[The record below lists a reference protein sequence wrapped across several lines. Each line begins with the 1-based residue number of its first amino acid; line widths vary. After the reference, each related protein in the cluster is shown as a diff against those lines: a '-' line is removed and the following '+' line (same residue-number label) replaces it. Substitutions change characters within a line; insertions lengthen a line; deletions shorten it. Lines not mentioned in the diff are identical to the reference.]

1 MHRHRRM
8 PAETVMMEGNIVPEN
23 TQAAAQAPMLVVDMD
38 GTLLRT
44 DTLHEALFEIVS
56 ETPTRLLAMVG
67 WLSGGKAAFKRRLA
81 DLHIADPAALPVNE
95 AVVAHVCAAR
105 AEGRRVALVSAADRR
120 QVIAVAD
127 AIGLFDEAYGT
138 DPLEGINLSGTDKAA
153 FLTARYG
160 VGGFDYMGDSRAD
173 LPVWAAARRAITVGA
188 SPALRA
194 AAEAVASGGS
204 AREPVAHVAPP
215 ASPTERLQTRAR
227 ALRPHQWLKNLLV
240 FMPALA
246 AHAPE
251 ALWPTALAFVC
262 FSLTASSVYLLNDLL
277 DLRADRVHPRKRTRP
292 FAAGML
298 ALAEG
303 VVLAPLL
310 LVTALAL
317 AALTLPLAF
326 LGVLGLYYAATL
338 AYSITLKRRLIIDI
352 CMLAGLYT
360 VRILAGA
367 MATGLVLSPWMLG
380 FSMFLFLALAA
391 VKRQAE
397 LVDLQAAGGIG
408 ASGRAYRVED
418 LLIVAGMAIAGGYV
432 AVLVF
437 ALYLNSPDVQE
448 LYARPVI
455 LWAVC
460 PILLYWISRMVMI
473 THRGGMTDD
482 PLVFA
487 ARDRV
492 SWAVGVLSVG
502 AILAA
507 GPL

>member
-1 MHRHRRM
+1 M
-8 PAETVMMEGNIVPEN
+8 TDGNIAPEE
-23 TQAAAQAPMLVVDMD
+23 TRAAQAPVLVVDMD

-44 DTLHEALFEIVS
+44 DTLHEALFETVS
-56 ETPTRLLAMVG
+56 DTPARLPAMVG
-67 WLSGGKAAFKRRLA
+67 WLAGGKAAFKRRLA

-95 AVVAHVCAAR
+95 AVVAHVRAAR
-105 AEGRRVALVSAADRR
+105 AEGRRVVLVSAADRR
-120 QVIAVAD
+120 QVAAVAE
-127 AIGLFDEAYGT
+127 AVGLFDEAHGT
-138 DPLEGINLSGTDKAA
+138 DPAEGPNLSGAAKAR

-160 VGGFDYMGDSRAD
+160 AGGFDYMGDSRAD

-188 SPALRA
+188 GPALRA
-194 AAEAVASGGS
+194 AAEAAEPDGAGRTGP
-204 AREPVAHVAPP
+204 ARDRVAHIAPP
-215 ASPTERLQTRAR
+215 AAATERLKARAR
-227 ALRPHQWLKNLLV
+227 ALRPHQWLKNVLV

-246 AHAPE
+246 AHAPG
-251 ALWPTALAFVC
+251 ALWPAALAFVC

-277 DLRADRVHPRKRTRP
+277 DLRADRAHPRKRTRP
-292 FAAGML
+292 FAAGTL

-303 VVLAPLL
+303 AVLAPLL
-310 LVTALAL
+310 LVAALAL

-352 CMLAGLYT
+352 WVLAGLYT

-367 MATGLVLSPWMLG
+367 AATGLVLSPWMLG

-397 LVDLQAAGGIG
+397 LVDQQAAGGSG

-418 LLIVAGMAIAGGYV
+418 LPIIAGMAIAGGYV

-437 ALYLNSPDVQE
+437 ALYLNSADVQE
-448 LYARPVI
+448 LYARPVV
-455 LWAVC
+455 LWGVC

-492 SWAVGVLSVG
+492 SWAVVALSAG
-502 AILAA
+502 TILAA